1 MNAHLRAR
9 YAVVFL
15 PLATFCCAPA
25 ATAPRTAP
33 AVSASGPTGGAL
45 PSRPAGVPTD
55 ELHWL
60 RGSAEYR
67 AITIQTFRAALEAAA
82 EASAG
87 RPAGSWGV
95 SVDADETI
103 IDNSGYE
110 VELQRQGLVHTDPA
124 WKAWVERGERTAV
137 PGAAMFLGGVQ
148 KLGGRV
154 AVVTNTVH
162 SLCANVAANLRSLSL
177 PYDILV
183 CRADDGEDRKE
194 GRWRSV
200 ADGTASADL
209 GPVEIL
215 VWVGDNIQDF
225 PDQSQALRAQPE
237 SAFGD
242 FGVRYFALPNPIYGT
257 WEKNAP
263 R

>member
-1 MNAHLRAR
+1 MRSPLSSLR
-9 YAVVFL
+9 VVFL
-15 PLATFCCAPA
+15 LPLSFVACAPA
-25 ATAPRTAP
+25 TPAPKVAAGAAAAAATP
-33 AVSASGPTGGAL
+33 
-45 PSRPAGVPTD
+45 GVPTD

-60 RGSAEYR
+60 RNSAEYR
-67 AITIQTFRAALEAAA
+67 AITIQTYRLALEAAA
-82 EASAG
+82 EAGAG
-87 RPAGSWGV
+87 RPVGSWGV

-103 IDNSGYE
+103 LDNSTYE
-110 VELQRQGLVHTDPA
+110 VELQRQGLVHTDAA
-124 WKAWVERGERTAV
+124 WKAWVKRGERTAV
-137 PGAAMFLGGVQ
+137 PGAATFLASVQ

-154 AVVTNTVH
+154 AVVTNTVQ
-162 SLCANVAANLRSLSL
+162 SLCPEVAANLRALSL

-200 ADGTASADL
+200 ADGTARPDL

-225 PDQSQALRAQPE
+225 PDQSQALCSQPE
-237 SAFGD
+237 SAFSD
-242 FGVRYFALPNPIYGT
+242 FGVRFFALPNPIYGT
-257 WEKNAP
+257 WEKNPP